1 MLSTILKHL
10 LYFITVSNMQ
20 IFGFKK
26 KKSSLRASAVCVL
39 RSIALWSFANSTV
52 SYS

>member
-26 KKSSLRASAVCVL
+26 KKQSESISCLCSQINRALEFC
-39 RSIALWSFANSTV
+39 
-52 SYS
+52 